1 MFHPLH
7 LDYHRPALPLPAARR
22 GWMLLGV
29 GVLALAA
36 CLGYKWRLGEQV
48 AAAEAQVQA
57 LAHASGTAAPPA
69 HRAAQPSQAELAEVR
84 KANAVLRSLDVP
96 WEDLFRAVEASA
108 HGDVALLQLQ
118 PDPHKGTVRITAE
131 ARDYAALVAYAGE
144 LSRHDP
150 IGAVMLQSHEQDAR
164 GRSLRFT
171 LVARWRGNG
180 S

>member
-7 LDYHRPALPLPAARR
+7 LDYHRPPLPLPAARR

-36 CLGYKWRLGEQV
+36 CLGYGWRLGEQV
-48 AAAEAQVQA
+48 AAAEVQVQA
-57 LAHASGTAAPPA
+57 LAHAPGTAAPQA
-69 HRAAQPSQAELAEVR
+69 RRALQPSQAEFAQVGR
-84 KANAVLRSLDVP
+84 ANAVLRSLNVP

-108 HGDVALLQLQ
+108 NGDVALLQLQ
-118 PDPHKGTVRITAE
+118 PDAQKGTVRITAE
-131 ARDYAALVAYAGE
+131 ATDYAALVAYAGE
-144 LSRHDP
+144 LSRHEP
-150 IGAVMLQSHEQDAR
+150 IAAVMLQSHEQDAR
-164 GRSLRFT
+164 SRSLRFT